1 MTQNT
6 KKWLGAAALVL
17 SSSLLTG
24 AVMRSGFNRSND
36 AVADEG
42 FFGAQ
47 PATIQMPNGAQASA
61 LAAPAGL
68 VDLTTAAERSVNSVV
83 YIKVTQNAVRQRVRV
98 RDPFEDFFGEFF
110 GYGNRGQGG
119 REQEVET
126 QPRRQGA
133 GSGVIITTDGYIV
146 TNNHVVAGAD
156 EILVK
161 LNDNSE
167 YKARIIGLDETTDLA
182 LIKVEAKGLPAI
194 TIGNSDALKIGE
206 WVLAVGNP
214 FNLTSTVTAGIVSAK
229 ARSLGA
235 NGVESFIQTD
245 AAINAGNSGGA
256 LVNERGEL
264 VGINAMLYSQTGSYA
279 GYGFAIPT
287 SIMNKV
293 VKDLKEFGIVQR
305 ALLGV
310 RGMDVTNYIDREKAE
325 GREVDLGTNS
335 GIYIQE
341 VEEKSTASEIG
352 LQQGDVV
359 TAVDGRT
366 VTKMAELQEAL
377 SQRRPG
383 DRISVTYLRAKKS
396 HTSTATLRNA
406 QGGTEVIEEMDM
418 DLFGAQLKPI
428 SEELKTQLALSNGLE
443 VAAIKNGKMKDAG
456 ITKGMIL
463 QKANDKELRTVEDFE
478 EAVRA
483 ANQSRDRTLWIQAV
497 TQSGRRVAAVID
509 LSDGSGS
516 KK

>member
-17 SSSLLTG
+17 SSSVLTG
-24 AVMRSGFNRSND
+24 AVMRSSVTRSND
-36 AVADEG
+36 NSSDDT

-47 PATIQMPNGAQASA
+47 PTSLQMPNAAPASA
-61 LAAPAGL
+61 PAVAGL
-68 VDLTTAAERSVNSVV
+68 VDLTSAAERSVNSVV

-98 RDPFEDFFGEFF
+98 RDPFEDFFGDFI
-110 GYGNRGQGG
+110 GYGNRGQG
-119 REQEVET
+119 REQEIET

-133 GSGVIITTDGYIV
+133 GSGVIITSDGYIV

-161 LNDNSE
+161 LNDNTE
-167 YKARIIGLDETTDLA
+167 YKGRIIGLDETTDLA
-182 LIKVEAKGLPAI
+182 LVKVEAKDLPAI
-194 TIGNSDALKIGE
+194 TIGNSDDLKIGQ

-264 VGINAMLYSQTGSYA
+264 VGINAMLYSQTGSYS

-287 SIMNKV
+287 TIMNKV
-293 VKDLKEFGIVQR
+293 VKDLKEFGVVQR
-305 ALLGV
+305 ALLGIS
-310 RGMDVTNYIDREKAE
+310 GMDVTNYIDKEKANDN
-325 GREVDLGTNS
+325 EVDLGTS
-335 GIYIQE
+335 KGIYVQS
-341 VEEKSTASEIG
+341 VEEKSTASEVG
-352 LQQGDVV
+352 LQKGDVV
-359 TAVDGRT
+359 TAIDGKE

-383 DRISVTYLRAKKS
+383 DKVTITYLRNKKS
-396 HTSTATLRNA
+396 HTGSATLRNI
-406 QGGTEVIEEMDM
+406 QGGTEIMEEMDM
-418 DLFGAQLKPI
+418 DLFGAQLKPL
-428 SEELKTQLALSNGLE
+428 SDENKRQLALSYGLE
-443 VAAIKNGKMKDAG
+443 VVAVKNGKMKDAG
-456 ITKGMIL
+456 IQKGMIL
-463 QKANDKELRTVEDFE
+463 QKANDKELRNVEDFE
-478 EAVRA
+478 EAVRS
-483 ANQSRDRTLWIQAV
+483 ANQSRDRTLWIQAL

-509 LSDGSGS
+509 LSDNKGNE

>member
-1 MTQNT
+1 MTQNS
-6 KKWLGAAALVL
+6 KKWLGAVALVL
-17 SSSLLTG
+17 SSSMLTG
-24 AVMRSGFNRSND
+24 AVMRTGSMTSKDEVQEND
-36 AVADEG
+36 

-47 PATIQMPNGAQASA
+47 PAALQMLN
-61 LAAPAGL
+61 AAPVAAPAVAGL
-68 VDLTTAAERSVNSVV
+68 VDLTVAAERSVNSVV

-98 RDPFEDFFGEFF
+98 RDPFEDFFGDFF
-110 GYGNRGQGG
+110 GYGNRGQG
-119 REQEVET
+119 REQEIET

-133 GSGVIITTDGYIV
+133 GSGVIISSDGYIV

-161 LNDNSE
+161 LNDNTE
-167 YKARIIGLDETTDLA
+167 YKGRIIGLDETTDLA
-182 LIKVEAKGLPAI
+182 LVKVEAKNLPAI
-194 TIGNSDALKIGE
+194 TIGNSDELKIGE

-293 VKDLKEFGIVQR
+293 VKDLKDFGMVQR
-305 ALLGV
+305 ALLGIQ
-310 RGMDVTNYIDREKAE
+310 GTDVTNYIDSEKAKDND
-325 GREVDLGTNS
+325 VDLGTTK
-335 GIYIQE
+335 GIYVNS
-341 VEEKSTASEIG
+341 VEEKTTAAEIG
-352 LQQGDVV
+352 LQKGDVI
-359 TAVDGRT
+359 TAIDAKEVS
-366 VTKMAELQEAL
+366 KMAELQEAL

-383 DRISVTYLRAKKS
+383 DKVTITYLRNKKS
-396 HTSTATLRNA
+396 HSASATLRNV
-406 QGGTEVIEEMDM
+406 QGGTEIMEELDM
-418 DLFGAQLKPI
+418 NLFGAQLKPL
-428 SEELKTQLALSNGLE
+428 SDENKRQLALSDGLE
-443 VAAIKNGKMKDAG
+443 VVAVKNGKMKEAG
-456 ITKGMIL
+456 IQKGMIL
-463 QKANDKELRTVEDFE
+463 LKANDKTLRTVEDFE

-509 LSDGSGS
+509 LSDGKGS
-516 KK
+516 DK